1 MVSKK
6 SKKQQKKTGNQSK
19 TLRRFIISTVVF
31 ALIALVFGFS
41 HYWSEPG
48 NSSSNIEL
56 YSVKRGD
63 LNICVVENG
72 SIKPVKSVT
81 IKAPRL
87 TEYQVSIVTIV
98 PEGTYITPE
107 DVNNMVLVELDAS
120 NSREQLPQREIDVA
134 SAEASFAEAKEN
146 YDIRLKQNESDIT
159 AAELKAKFAR
169 MDIQKY
175 LGQEASEK
183 VLETAS
189 LESLSDI
196 DIDLLLK
203 EIEDSNSLC
212 EASQKMLDLT
222 SSITIVEADMEE
234 AKTNLKGTQKLFNHQ
249 YASQSDLNKAK
260 LQVKRQE
267 INKEKN
273 EISLA
278 LFKKFEFPK
287 QVEQLLSNYLE
298 AKLALERTESSARS
312 QFAQVKARLAS
323 ADSSLK
329 TRQKRLETTK
339 EQIESCTI
347 RAPSPGQVV
356 YYSSMER
363 YVRYPIEQGAQVSRG
378 RPMIVIPD
386 TTQLKVEIK
395 VQETWINK
403 IDVNQPAKIT
413 TTAFPD
419 KVFTG
424 KVLRKAPMADSQSYS
439 LMADVKV
446 YTTDVSIDG
455 THDYL
460 RTGMTAK
467 VEILIDELEDVLY
480 VPIQSVVTEEDDDE
494 KKVCYVSTDKGP
506 QRREVEIGLFNDDFV
521 EIKNGL
527 EEGEKVLLNP
537 PRWTQTEKDEEKEQ
551 QKEKTDQQTEQKTPA
566 KETKST
572 EDIKKTEQTKA
583 AADVK
588 KKDEIPT
595 TEKEKDTKKPEK
607 TKQIEKTK
615 TNRESSVIQH
625 SQINMRA

>member
-1 MVSKK
+1 MDSKK
-6 SKKQQKKTGNQSK
+6 PEKRHKKTENRLKSV
-19 TLRRFIISTVVF
+19 RRFISFIVIVTIIVS
-31 ALIALVFGFS
+31 VFGFS
-41 HYWSEPG
+41 HFWSGSG
-48 NSSSNIEL
+48 NLNSNIEL
-56 YSVKRGD
+56 YSVKRGN
-63 LNICVVENG
+63 LNISVVENG

-87 TEYQVSIVTIV
+87 SEYQVSIVNIV

-107 DVNNMVLVELDAS
+107 DVNNGMVLIELDAS
-120 NSREQLPQREIDVA
+120 SSREQLPQREIDVA
-134 SAEASFAEAKEN
+134 SAEARFAEADEN
-146 YDIRLKQNESDIT
+146 YKIRLKQNESDVT
-159 AAELKAKFAR
+159 AAELKVKFAR

-175 LGQEASEK
+175 LGREASEK

-196 DIDLLLK
+196 DMDLLLK

-222 SSITIVEADMEE
+222 SSITIVESDMEE
-234 AKTNLKGTQKLFNHQ
+234 AKTNLSGTQKLYDHQ
-249 YASQSDLNKAK
+249 YASESDLNKAK

-267 INKEKN
+267 ISKEKN

-312 QFAQVKARLAS
+312 QLAQVKARLAS
-323 ADSSLK
+323 AESSLK
-329 TRQKRLETTK
+329 TRQERLKTTK

-356 YYSSMER
+356 YYSSLER
-363 YVRYPIEQGAQVSRG
+363 YVRYPIEQGAEVSRG
-378 RPMIVIPD
+378 YPMIVIPD

-395 VQETWINK
+395 VHETWINK

-424 KVLRKAPMADSQSYS
+424 KVLKKAPMADSQSSS
-439 LMADVKV
+439 LLADVKV

-467 VEILIDELEDVLY
+467 VEILIDKLENVLY
-480 VPIQSVVTEEDDDE
+480 VPIQSVVTKEDDE
-494 KKVCYVSTDKGP
+494 KKVCYVMTDKGQ

-527 EEGEKVLLNP
+527 VEGEQVLLNP
-537 PRWTQTEKDEEKEQ
+537 PRWTE
-551 QKEKTDQQTEQKTPA
+551 
-566 KETKST
+566 
-572 EDIKKTEQTKA
+572 
-583 AADVK
+583 
-588 KKDEIPT
+588 
-595 TEKEKDTKKPEK
+595 TEKEKQEQKDKTEKQTEQISQTVQMEQTAETKK
-607 TKQIEKTK
+607 T
-615 TNRESSVIQH
+615 VIIQ
-625 SQINMRA
+625 